1 LLPVRSGLQRDPRT
15 MPRNELLPLYAVAAL
30 AAVVSV
36 AGVIGHP
43 RSPEGDRYIAADHP
57 AAVLAWAKT
66 RCYANLALRHGA
78 PRAHAED
85 VLAVAAAYETVSR
98 HGDIAALCRQAL
110 ERAAPVLDKA
120 SAPERSGEAALYAS
134 AIGILAAR

>member
-1 LLPVRSGLQRDPRT
+1 

-30 AAVVSV
+30 AAAVSV

-43 RSPEGDRYIAADHP
+43 RSSDGDRYIAADHP

-66 RCYANLALRHGA
+66 RCYANLALRDGA

-85 VLAVAAAYETVSR
+85 VLAVSAAYESVAR

-110 ERAAPVLDKA
+110 ERAAPVLAEA
-120 SAPERSGEAALYAS
+120 STPDRLAEAPLYAS
-134 AIGILAAR
+134 AVGIIAAR